1 MRLSKC
7 GKNSDYSWVEALSKH
22 KEPIKD
28 QEEHLLSKIDGP
40 ENIENV
46 LEESTEATF
55 NVAAPK
61 KTNAQVIQEAAI
73 ELQNRNEERR
83 RFAEVET
90 IKNKLAIN
98 EVDPVALGIVSKENW
113 EKCQDASDAEK
124 IAKVA
129 AQKQLGIVKNSWQ
142 AKAMEPR
149 KVSMHYDPETSKTGQ
164 IMSNSSM
171 TEDNQPVVS
180 RQIPA
185 TSNSIFDPHRLDR
198 QASEEN
204 AHDKAVGQIRK
215 DRSERES
222 ASKNWRNETH
232 AIPEDLKVMKGQAV
246 GKANSFETVETRYH
260 APKNQVSM
268 ADNITGATPDE
279 IREKLTQ
286 LFMEK
291 IPDHK
296 QEIRDENKARKE
308 AIQRKEPSA
317 EENKA
322 WEKVQKPVSTSD
334 IQKKLTEL
342 WLGKS
347 E

>member
-1 MRLSKC
+1 MRLSRC
-7 GKNSDYSWVEALSKH
+7 GKNSDYSWVEALAKH

-46 LEESTEATF
+46 LEESTEAAF

-73 ELQNRNEERR
+73 DLQNKKEERQR
-83 RFAEVET
+83 LAEVEV
-90 IKNKLAIN
+90 IKNKLAVN
-98 EVDPVALGIVSKENW
+98 EVDPVALGVVSKENW
-113 EKCQDASDAEK
+113 EKCQNASEAEK
-124 IAKVA
+124 IAKIA
-129 AQKQLGIVKNSWQ
+129 AIKQLEFVKNSWQ
-142 AKAMEPR
+142 TKAMETR
-149 KVSMHYDPETSKTGQ
+149 QTNMRYNPETSRTGQ
-164 IMSNSSM
+164 IMSSSSM
-171 TEDNQPVVS
+171 TEDTAPIVS
-180 RQIPA
+180 RQIPV

-198 QASEEN
+198 QAAEEN
-204 AHDKAVGQIRK
+204 AHDKSIEQIRK

-268 ADNITGATPDE
+268 ADNISGATPDE

-296 QEIRDENKARKE
+296 QEIRDANKARKE

-317 EENKA
+317 EEKKA

-334 IQKKLTEL
+334 IQKRLTEL

>member
-1 MRLSKC
+1 MRLSRC
-7 GKNSDYSWVEALSKH
+7 GKNSDYSWVEVLAKH

-46 LEESTEATF
+46 LEESIEAAF

-73 ELQNRNEERR
+73 DLQNKKEEQQ
-83 RFAEVET
+83 RFAEVEV
-90 IKNKLAIN
+90 IKKKLAVN
-98 EVDPVALGIVSKENW
+98 EIDPIALGVVSKEDW
-113 EKCQDASDAEK
+113 EKCQNISDAEK
-124 IAKVA
+124 IAKIS
-129 AQKQLGIVKNSWQ
+129 AQKQLDFIKDSWQ
-142 AKAMEPR
+142 KKAMEPR
-149 KVSMHYDPETSKTGQ
+149 QANMHYNPETSRSGQ

-171 TEDNQPVVS
+171 TEDNVPVIS

-185 TSNSIFDPHRLDR
+185 TSNSIFDPNRLDK

-204 AHDKAVGQIRK
+204 KHDKSIEQIRK
-215 DRSERES
+215 DRSNRES

-232 AIPEDLKVMKGQAV
+232 AIPEDLKIMKGQAV

-268 ADNITGATPDE
+268 IDNISGATPEE
-279 IREKLTQ
+279 IKEKLSQ
-286 LFMEK
+286 LFIEK
-291 IPDHK
+291 IPDNK
-296 QEIRDENKARKE
+296 QKILDANKARKE
-308 AIQRKEPSA
+308 AIQRKEPSS
-317 EENKA
+317 EEKKD
-322 WEKVQKPVSTSD
+322 WEKVQKPMSTSD

-347 E
+347 G